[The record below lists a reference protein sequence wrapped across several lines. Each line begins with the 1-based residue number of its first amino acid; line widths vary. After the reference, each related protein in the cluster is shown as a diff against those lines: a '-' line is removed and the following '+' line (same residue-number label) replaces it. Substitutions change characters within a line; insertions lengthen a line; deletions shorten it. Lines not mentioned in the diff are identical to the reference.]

1 MNKAVIVIDMQYG
14 FIDPASPLCIPYAR
28 GTVPA
33 CARVIA
39 KAHESGIPVIFVNRS
54 YREDGLDVEKT
65 RLKTW
70 ETAKPMIP
78 GAPLQLSAENPPELG
93 RTPEDICIEKPRFSA
108 FFSTKLDMVLRRMG
122 MKLDM
127 VLRRMG
133 IGHIYLVGTTT
144 PNCIRTTCFDALCL
158 DYNVSVLEDCTS
170 SVTPEIQSANILD
183 MKNIGAEILSSEE
196 FCSA

>member
-108 FFSTKLDMVLRRMG
+108 FFSTKLDMM
-122 MKLDM
+122 
-127 VLRRMG
+127 LRRMG
-133 IGHIYLVGTTT
+133 IGHIYLMGTTT
-144 PNCIRTTCFDALCL
+144 PNCIRTTCFDALSL
-158 DYNVSVLEDCTS
+158 DYDVSVLEDCTS

>member
-14 FIDPASPLCIPYAR
+14 FIDPASPLCIPYAMA
-28 GTVPA
+28 TVPA

-39 KAHESGIPVIFVNRS
+39 KAHERGIPVIFVNRS

-78 GAPLQLSAENPPELG
+78 GAPLHLSAENPPELG

-108 FFSTKLDMVLRRMG
+108 FFSTKLDML
-122 MKLDM
+122 
-127 VLRRMG
+127 LRRMG
-133 IGHIYLVGTTT
+133 IGHIYLMGTTT

-158 DYNVSVLEDCTS
+158 DYDVSVLEDCTS

-183 MKNIGAEILSSEE
+183 MKNIGAEITNSGE
-196 FCSA
+196 FCSDMTR

>member
-1 MNKAVIVIDMQYG
+1 M
-14 FIDPASPLCIPYAR
+14 
-28 GTVPA
+28 
-33 CARVIA
+33 
-39 KAHESGIPVIFVNRS
+39 
-54 YREDGLDVEKT
+54 
-65 RLKTW
+65 
-70 ETAKPMIP
+70 
-78 GAPLQLSAENPPELG
+78 
-93 RTPEDICIEKPRFSA
+93 TPEDICIEKPRFSA

-122 MKLDM
+122 
-127 VLRRMG
+127 
-133 IGHIYLVGTTT
+133 IGHIYLMGTTT

>member
-122 MKLDM
+122 
-127 VLRRMG
+127 
-133 IGHIYLVGTTT
+133 IGHIYLMGTTT
-144 PNCIRTTCFDALCL
+144 PNCIRTTCYDALSL
-158 DYNVSVLEDCTS
+158 DYEVTVLSDCTS
-170 SVTPEIQSANILD
+170 SKIAEIQESNLRDMANV
-183 MKNIGAEILSSEE
+183 GAEIASSETLLQKL
-196 FCSA
+196 ARP

>member
-14 FIDPASPLCIPYAR
+14 FIDPASPLCIPYAMA
-28 GTVPA
+28 TVPA

-39 KAHESGIPVIFVNRS
+39 KAHGNGIPVIFVNRS

-78 GAPLQLSAENPPELG
+78 GAPLHLSAENPPALG

-122 MKLDM
+122 
-127 VLRRMG
+127 
-133 IGHIYLVGTTT
+133 IGHIYLMGTTT
-144 PNCIRTTCFDALCL
+144 PNCIRTTCFDALSL
-158 DYNVSVLEDCTS
+158 DYDVSVLEDCTS

-183 MKNIGAEILSSEE
+183 MKNIGAEIMNSEE
-196 FCSA
+196 FCSDVIR

>member
-1 MNKAVIVIDMQYG
+1 MRRKSMNKAVIVIDMQYG

-122 MKLDM
+122 
-127 VLRRMG
+127 
-133 IGHIYLVGTTT
+133 IGHIYLMGTTT

>member
-14 FIDPASPLCIPYAR
+14 FIDPASPLCIPYAMA
-28 GTVPA
+28 TVPA

-39 KAHESGIPVIFVNRS
+39 KAHENGIPVIFVNRS

-65 RLKTW
+65 RLKAW

-78 GAPLQLSAENPPELG
+78 GAPLHLSAENPPALG

-122 MKLDM
+122 
-127 VLRRMG
+127 
-133 IGHIYLVGTTT
+133 IGHIYLMGTTT
-144 PNCIRTTCFDALCL
+144 PNCIRTTCFDALSL
-158 DYNVSVLEDCTS
+158 DYDVSVLEDCTS

-183 MKNIGAEILSSEE
+183 MKNIGAEIMNSEE
-196 FCSA
+196 FCSDVIR

>member
-1 MNKAVIVIDMQYG
+1 MRRKSMNKAVIVIDMQYG

-122 MKLDM
+122 
-127 VLRRMG
+127 
-133 IGHIYLVGTTT
+133 IGHIYIMGTTT

-158 DYNVSVLEDCTS
+158 DYDVSVLEDCTS

>member
-78 GAPLQLSAENPPELG
+78 GSPLQLSAENPPELG

-122 MKLDM
+122 
-127 VLRRMG
+127 
-133 IGHIYLVGTTT
+133 IGHIYIMGTTT

-158 DYNVSVLEDCTS
+158 DYDVSVLEDCTS
-170 SVTPEIQSANILD
+170 SVTLEIQSANILD